1 MPEGLRPLL
10 ILIFLAESI
19 KRKILGVLGG
29 LAVKNTKLFVFAEG
43 FTMAGHH
50 EKYLAKG
57 DGKENR
63 G

>member
-1 MPEGLRPLL
+1 M

-19 KRKILGVLGG
+19 KRKILGVFGG